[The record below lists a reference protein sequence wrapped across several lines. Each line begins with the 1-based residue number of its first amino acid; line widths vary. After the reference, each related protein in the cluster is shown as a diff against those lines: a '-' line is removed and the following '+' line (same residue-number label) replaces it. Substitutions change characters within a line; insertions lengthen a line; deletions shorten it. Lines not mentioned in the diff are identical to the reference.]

1 MQGVALTS
9 EELRKLLSCGSPEAL
24 ALYLYRKA
32 GLPLETALNAL
43 HFTVPQMVS
52 ATESLRQLGLWEAP
66 VSRQPPAESPS
77 YSDEQLHSD
86 VQGSWTGNPLYDE
99 EPVQDADDL

>member
-32 GLPLETALNAL
+32 GLPLETALDAL

-77 YSDEQLHSD
+77 YSDEQLHSAMRD
-86 VQGSWTGNPLYDE
+86 PNFSKLV
-99 EPVQDADDL
+99 